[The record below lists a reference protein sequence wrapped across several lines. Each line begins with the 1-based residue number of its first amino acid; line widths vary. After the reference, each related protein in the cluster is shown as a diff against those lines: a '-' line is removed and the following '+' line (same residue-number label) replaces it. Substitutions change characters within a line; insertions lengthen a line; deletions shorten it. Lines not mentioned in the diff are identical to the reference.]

1 MSGGGTYVLNP
12 NSKYPSQAWEL
23 LSFMSSAEATKS
35 NLAGQ
40 ARITARDD
48 VNKDVLSSD
57 PMLNFVAQ
65 KVLPLTDYRPPL
77 AVYPQVSVALQEAT
91 AAVVAGKSPADA
103 AAEYQKKVEGIVGG
117 AANVSS

>member
-1 MSGGGTYVLNP
+1 VRVLNP

-23 LSFMSSAEATKS
+23 LSFLSSAEAVKS
-35 NLAGQ
+35 ELAGA
-40 ARITARDD
+40 ARITARMD
-48 VNKDVLSSD
+48 VNTEVLSSD
-57 PMLNFVAQ
+57 PMLSFVAQ
-65 KVLPLTDYRPPL
+65 KVLPLAGTRPPL